1 MAGYRQERSFG
12 LILAGIA
19 GAIALW
25 PTLDGQAPA
34 GSWLMAAAGLAVL
47 ALAVPIVLKPLLKAW
62 LAVGHVLGTLN
73 TWLLLALAFFLLI
86 TPLALVFR
94 MIGRDTL
101 KLRAEPA
108 PSYWTSREEHTF
120 SSFKDQF

>member
-1 MAGYRQERSFG
+1 
-12 LILAGIA
+12 
-19 GAIALW
+19 
-25 PTLDGQAPA
+25 
-34 GSWLMAAAGLAVL
+34 MAAAGLAVL
-47 ALAVPIVLKPLLKAW
+47 ALTAPIVLKPLLKVW